1 MRTGWFGY
9 SGRRSLLTGF
19 RSSLTGRRSW
29 VGGYAVRYEPVW
41 MPLMVPL
48 TELRALTR
56 TL

>member
-9 SGRRSLLTGF
+9 SGLRSLLTGF
-19 RSSLTGRRSW
+19 RSSVTGRRSW

-48 TELRALTR
+48 TELRALTS